1 MTDTIQCNVL
11 GMQKSTPDPNP
22 RTGPNKKA
30 HILHGRKQHQRQ
42 NQAETN
48 EEEQTVRINL
58 LGTTQAPY
66 DYCQAMSH

>member
-30 HILHGRKQHQRQ
+30 HILHGIKQHQRQ

-48 EEEQTVRINL
+48 EEEQTVRINFYKSKL
-58 LGTTQAPY
+58 KVFFWGFQKRA
-66 DYCQAMSH
+66 